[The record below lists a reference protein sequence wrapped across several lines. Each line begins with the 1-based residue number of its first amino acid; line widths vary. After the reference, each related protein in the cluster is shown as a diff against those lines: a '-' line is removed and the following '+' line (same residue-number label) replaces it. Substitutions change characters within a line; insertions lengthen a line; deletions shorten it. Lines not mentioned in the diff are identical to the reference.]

1 MIRRHSAVILQG
13 SRHVLPIHDGNAVLW
28 AVARNRRCSNFS
40 SSAPSPSATNGGKTT
55 NSTPPTAI
63 DSSSSGSK
71 FDHWLEAWNE
81 HSGTHEIS
89 KLKELVH
96 NSSLKFDKQQRL
108 VADARKAID
117 HALSTWEESQIKHA
131 QLMQVRDKWTPA
143 QALEFA
149 KLLEK
154 EVQVRSNLEQAKK
167 DLAEKE
173 THQSKLQIDYMNNL
187 RKRYHEEQI
196 WTDKWRILSTY
207 GTWGLIALNSVVFL
221 ISQYLFKV
229 RERSRMKDFETLLKE
244 TLSSNTSTMLAIREH
259 QNDIVEL
266 QQQQQR
272 NESQNNENDK
282 SRESEGESSNNQST
296 IKIETE
302 EGERTALLTAN
313 RGEETKQQSG
323 IIYQDQSSDKDDG
336 DKQKLADSIL
346 GSESKREPSSSVSK
360 QPSLLST
367 LQSKAVK
374 HDKDQKIARAV
385 KQASDVIKS
394 SWASVQTRAK
404 AAKIDSADRIDLAS
418 AALGACVT
426 SVAWLV
432 AMSFSRK
439 GGQ

>member
-1 MIRRHSAVILQG
+1 LLPSSAIN
-13 SRHVLPIHDGNAVLW
+13 DGKNVLW
-28 AVARNRRCSNFS
+28 AIVARNHRCNNFS
-40 SSAPSPSATNGGKTT
+40 SSAPSTAGGTT
-55 NSTPPTAI
+55 TKSVPPAAI
-63 DSSSSGSK
+63 NSSSSSK
-71 FDHWLEAWNE
+71 LDHWLEAWNE

-108 VADARKAID
+108 VADARKAVD
-117 HALSTWEESQIKHA
+117 HALSAWEDSQIKHA
-131 QLMQVRDKWTPA
+131 QLMQVREKWTPA

-221 ISQYLFKV
+221 ISQYLFRV
-229 RERSRMKDFETLLKE
+229 RERSRMKDFEALLKE

-259 QNDIVEL
+259 QNDIAE
-266 QQQQQR
+266 QR
-272 NESQNNENDK
+272 NESQNINEP
-282 SRESEGESSNNQST
+282 SRQSTEESSNEQAIT
-296 IKIETE
+296 IEKE
-302 EGERTALLTAN
+302 EGGTVLLNTI
-313 RGEETKQQSG
+313 RGEESKQQHHVCREESA
-323 IIYQDQSSDKDDG
+323 DKDDS
-336 DKQKLADSIL
+336 DKQESSDSSS
-346 GSESKREPSSSVSK
+346 GSENKREPSSPSSSQGK
-360 QPSLLST
+360 QPAPMST
-367 LQSKAVK
+367 LQSKLVK
-374 HDKDQKIARAV
+374 LDRDKKMARV
-385 KQASDVIKS
+385 LKHASDGLVS
-394 SWASVQTRAK
+394 SWSSLQTRAT
-404 AAKIDSADRIDLAS
+404 AAKIDCANKVDLPS

-432 AMSFSRK
+432 AISFSKK

>member
-1 MIRRHSAVILQG
+1 MIRRHAAASKIVSRCILLPSSAIN
-13 SRHVLPIHDGNAVLW
+13 DGNDVLW
-28 AVARNRRCSNFS
+28 ASVACNHRCSYFS
-40 SSAPSPSATNGGKTT
+40 SSAPSTAGGTTTKSA
-55 NSTPPTAI
+55 PPAAI
-63 DSSSSGSK
+63 NSSSSK
-71 FDHWLEAWNE
+71 LDHWLEAWNE

-108 VADARKAID
+108 VADARKAVD
-117 HALSTWEESQIKHA
+117 HALSAWEDSQIKHA
-131 QLMQVRDKWTPA
+131 QLMQVREKWTPA

-221 ISQYLFKV
+221 ISQYLFRV
-229 RERSRMKDFETLLKE
+229 RERSRMKDFEALLKE

-259 QNDIVEL
+259 QNDIAE
-266 QQQQQR
+266 QR
-272 NESQNNENDK
+272 NESQNINEP
-282 SRESEGESSNNQST
+282 SRQSKNGSSNEQSIT
-296 IKIETE
+296 VKKE
-302 EGERTALLTAN
+302 EGGTVLLNTS
-313 RGEETKQQSG
+313 RGEESKQQHDVCKEESA
-323 IIYQDQSSDKDDG
+323 DKDDS
-336 DKQKLADSIL
+336 DKQEPSDSS
-346 GSESKREPSSSVSK
+346 GSENKREPSSPSSSQGK
-360 QPSLLST
+360 QPAPMST
-367 LQSKAVK
+367 LQSKLVK
-374 HDKDQKIARAV
+374 LDRDKKMARIL
-385 KQASDVIKS
+385 KHASDVLALSWS
-394 SWASVQTRAK
+394 SLQTRAT
-404 AAKIDSADRIDLAS
+404 AAKIDCANKVDLPS

-432 AMSFSRK
+432 AISFSKK

>member
-1 MIRRHSAVILQG
+1 M
-13 SRHVLPIHDGNAVLW
+13 
-28 AVARNRRCSNFS
+28 
-40 SSAPSPSATNGGKTT
+40 
-55 NSTPPTAI
+55 
-63 DSSSSGSK
+63 
-71 FDHWLEAWNE
+71 
-81 HSGTHEIS
+81 
-89 KLKELVH
+89 H
-96 NSSLKFDKQQRL
+96 NSSLQFDKQQRL
-108 VADARKAID
+108 VADARKAVD
-117 HALSTWEESQIKHA
+117 HALSAWEESQIQHA

-154 EVQVRSNLEQAKK
+154 EVQVRSNLELAKK

-229 RERSRMKDFETLLKE
+229 RERSRMVEFETLLKE
-244 TLSSNTSTMLAIREH
+244 TLSSNTSTMLAIKEH

-266 QQQQQR
+266 QQQQQS
-272 NESQNNENDK
+272 EKENNENDAAP
-282 SRESEGESSNNQST
+282 ESGGEESSKKQST
-296 IKIETE
+296 TKIETE
-302 EGERTALLTAN
+302 EGKSTELSTIS
-313 RGEETKQQSG
+313 RGGDDSKQQHDN
-323 IIYQDQSSDKDDG
+323 ICQEEPSDKDDEY
-336 DKQKLADSIL
+336 KQTLDESKSE
-346 GSESKREPSSSVSK
+346 SESKQEPSSSQSK
-360 QPSLLST
+360 QPTALLST

-374 HDKDQKIARAV
+374 LDKDKKIVRAI
-385 KQASDVIKS
+385 KHASDVIVS
-394 SWASVQTRAK
+394 SWGSIQTRAK
-404 AAKIDSADRIDLAS
+404 AAKNECADRVDLPS

>member
-1 MIRRHSAVILQG
+1 
-13 SRHVLPIHDGNAVLW
+13 
-28 AVARNRRCSNFS
+28 
-40 SSAPSPSATNGGKTT
+40 
-55 NSTPPTAI
+55 
-63 DSSSSGSK
+63 
-71 FDHWLEAWNE
+71 
-81 HSGTHEIS
+81 
-89 KLKELVH
+89 
-96 NSSLKFDKQQRL
+96 
-108 VADARKAID
+108 
-117 HALSTWEESQIKHA
+117 
-131 QLMQVRDKWTPA
+131 MQVRDKWTPA